1 MPTAFRWEERFSTE
15 SNKNPTFLVWAIA
28 DRGAPFTRELKIIK
42 GWLED
47 GEHKEKVYDVACSNG
62 LSVDPSTNRC
72 PDNEAWVD
80 LSDCSISA
88 DSGSRNRILA
98 RS

>member
-1 MPTAFRWEERFSTE
+1 M
-15 SNKNPTFLVWAIA
+15 
-28 DRGAPFTRELKIIK
+28 GAPLQRTQIIK

-88 DSGSRNRILA
+88 DSG
-98 RS
+98 